1 MKKLLIVFVLGLVFF
16 GISSNGFS
24 AYPDKPIKMII
35 GYEAGSATD
44 LIGRTFLQ
52 HLEKELGQPVL
63 IVNKPGAASALAV
76 RELLDAKPDG

>member
-1 MKKLLIVFVLGLVFF
+1 MKRLFFVFILSVCFSGLLISGV
-16 GISSNGFS
+16 S

-52 HLEKELGQPVL
+52 YLEKELGNP
-63 IVNKPGAASALAV
+63 S
-76 RELLDAKPDG
+76 

>member
-1 MKKLLIVFVLGLVFF
+1 MKRLFFVFILSVFFSGLLISGVF
-16 GISSNGFS
+16 

-52 HLEKELGQPVL
+52 HHGERT
-63 IVNKPGAASALAV
+63 GATLHD
-76 RELLDAKPDG
+76 RQ